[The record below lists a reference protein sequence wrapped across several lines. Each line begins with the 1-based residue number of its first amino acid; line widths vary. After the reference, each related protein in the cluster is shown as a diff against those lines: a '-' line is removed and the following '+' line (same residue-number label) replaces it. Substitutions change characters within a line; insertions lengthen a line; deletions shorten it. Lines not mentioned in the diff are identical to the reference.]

1 MEEESINKKKFSVGK
16 SIKRSVGKPTTWWQ
30 DVVQKGALQI
40 LEIRGCKRRAG
51 VEKNGDVF

>member
-1 MEEESINKKKFSVGK
+1 MEEENIGQKIFSMGK

-40 LEIRGCKRRAG
+40 LGIRGCKRRTG
-51 VEKNGDVF
+51 VENNGDAF